1 MRTDTHNSN
10 SKHIFPIKPTTC
22 CLLLHM
28 STWME
33 ILLVKGQLKLQYL
46 FSCSFFYWER
56 SSVSKFLYSPLT
68 MGSQSKSS
76 TELNNLWSAS
86 NARQPPS
93 LNLKVKSGKKKSF
106 SWHFSFYIFHLHLE
120 MESKIRHTSLC
131 QQKNLLCNSR

>member
-1 MRTDTHNSN
+1 MKTDTHNAN
-10 SKHIFPIKPTTC
+10 SKHIFPIKPTTF

-33 ILLVKGQLKLQYL
+33 ILLVKGQLMLRYL

-56 SSVSKFLYSPLT
+56 SSVLKFLYSPLT

-76 TELNNLWSAS
+76 TEFNNLWSAS

-93 LNLKVKSGKKKSF
+93 LNLKVKSGKKNPF
-106 SWHFSFYIFHLHLE
+106 HYIFPLHLE
-120 MESKIRHTSLC
+120 MESKMRHTSLC